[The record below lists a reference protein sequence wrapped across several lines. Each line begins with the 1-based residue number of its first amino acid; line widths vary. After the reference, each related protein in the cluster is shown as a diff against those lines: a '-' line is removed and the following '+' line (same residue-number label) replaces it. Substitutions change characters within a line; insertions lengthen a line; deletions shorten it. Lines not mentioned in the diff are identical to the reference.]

1 LSYSKYLPI
10 NIGLNTWLNY
20 KGSLLALYN
29 NHDLQKEN
37 MLKKIFKAAKK
48 AAPIIGAGLGFLYG
62 GPMLGSALG
71 GGLGSLVAGKSPR
84 DALKFAALSGL
95 TGGALSKFGGLQ
107 AGQGLGGLFGRTAAT
122 STAVPSSVL
131 NAASGGNK
139 LLLKDAIMKGAVQ
152 KPGVL
157 GSIMNFAK
165 ANPIKTAGALAGL
178 TGLLASKEEEDKSTT
193 FEDIYGKVPGFANIG
208 DAPMGGV
215 ELIPFSQYGPNLTQR
230 AMGGEINGLKTLGLR
245 QGGFPRKNGKIAGP
259 GTETSDDIPAMLSDG
274 EFVINSRTVRG
285 LGKAMGGKG
294 KQDTRDR
301 GSKFL
306 YSLQDKYGGKR

>member
-1 LSYSKYLPI
+1 
-10 NIGLNTWLNY
+10 
-20 KGSLLALYN
+20 
-29 NHDLQKEN
+29 
-37 MLKKIFKAAKK
+37 
-48 AAPIIGAGLGFLYG
+48 
-62 GPMLGSALG
+62 
-71 GGLGSLVAGKSPR
+71 
-84 DALKFAALSGL
+84 
-95 TGGALSKFGGLQ
+95 
-107 AGQGLGGLFGRTAAT
+107 
-122 STAVPSSVL
+122 
-131 NAASGGNK
+131 
-139 LLLKDAIMKGAVQ
+139 MKGAVQ

-178 TGLLASKEEEDKSTT
+178 TGLLASKEEEEKKST

-208 DAPMGGV
+208 NAPMGGV

-230 AMGGEINGLKTLGLR
+230 AMGGEINRLR
-245 QGGFPRKNGKIAGP
+245 QGGFPRKNGKITGP

-285 LGKAMGGKG
+285 LGAAMGGKG

>member
-1 LSYSKYLPI
+1 
-10 NIGLNTWLNY
+10 
-20 KGSLLALYN
+20 
-29 NHDLQKEN
+29 

-48 AAPIIGAGLGFLYG
+48 AAPIIGAGLGFLAG
-62 GPMLGSALG
+62 GPMLGSAIG

-131 NAASGGNK
+131 NAASSGNK

-178 TGLLASKEEEDKSTT
+178 TGLLASKEEEEDKSTT

-215 ELIPFSQYGPNLTQR
+215 ELVPFSQYGPNLMGK
-230 AMGGEINGLKTLGLR
+230 AMGGQVNGLKTLGLK

-285 LGKAMGGKG
+285 LGQAMGGKG

-306 YSLQDKYGGKR
+306 YSLQDKYGGKK

>member
-1 LSYSKYLPI
+1 
-10 NIGLNTWLNY
+10 
-20 KGSLLALYN
+20 
-29 NHDLQKEN
+29 

-71 GGLGSLVAGKSPR
+71 GGLGSLVAGKSPK

-95 TGGALSKFGGLQ
+95 AGGALGKFGGIQ
-107 AGQGLGGLFGRTAAT
+107 GGQGLGGLFGRTAAT

-157 GSIMNFAK
+157 GSVLNFAK
-165 ANPIKTAGALAGL
+165 ANPLATAGTIAGL
-178 TGLLASKEEEDKSTT
+178 TGLLASQEEEDKESNIK
-193 FEDIYGKVPGFANIG
+193 DVYGTVPGFANIG
-208 DAPMGGV
+208 DASVGGV
-215 ELIPFSQYGPNLTQR
+215 NVVPFSQYGPGLMGK
-230 AMGGEINGLKTLGLR
+230 AMGGQINGLKTLGLR

-285 LGKAMGGKG
+285 LGQAMGGKG

-306 YSLQDKYGGKR
+306 YSLQNKYGGKR

>member
-1 LSYSKYLPI
+1 
-10 NIGLNTWLNY
+10 
-20 KGSLLALYN
+20 
-29 NHDLQKEN
+29 

-62 GPMLGSALG
+62 GPMLGSAIG

-95 TGGALSKFGGLQ
+95 AGGALGKFGGIQ
-107 AGQGLGGLFGRTAAT
+107 GGQGLGGLFGRTAAT
-122 STAVPSSVL
+122 STAVPSSVI

-139 LLLKDAIMKGAVQ
+139 ILLKDAIMKGAVQ
-152 KPGVL
+152 KPSVL
-157 GSIMNFAK
+157 GSIANFAK
-165 ANPIKTAGALAGL
+165 ARPLTTAGTIAGL
-178 TGLLASKEEEDKSTT
+178 TGLLASKEEEDKEPNI
-193 FEDIYGKVPGFANIG
+193 EDVYGTIPGFTNIG
-208 DAPMGGV
+208 DAPVGGV
-215 ELIPFSQYGPNLTQR
+215 NVVPFSQYGPGLMGK
-230 AMGGEINGLKTLGLR
+230 AMGGQVNGLKTLGLK

-285 LGKAMGGKG
+285 LGQAMGGKG

-306 YSLQDKYGGKR
+306 YSLQNKYGGKR

>member
-1 LSYSKYLPI
+1 
-10 NIGLNTWLNY
+10 
-20 KGSLLALYN
+20 
-29 NHDLQKEN
+29 

-48 AAPIIGAGLGFLYG
+48 AAPIIGAGLGFLAG
-62 GPMLGSALG
+62 GPILGSAIG
-71 GGLGSLVAGKSPR
+71 GGLGSLVAGKSPQ
-84 DALKFAALSGL
+84 DALRFAALSGL

-122 STAVPSSVL
+122 GTAVPSSIL
-131 NAASGGNK
+131 NATSGSNPIANK

-165 ANPIKTAGALAGL
+165 ANPIKTAGALAGI
-178 TGLLASKEEEDKSTT
+178 TGLLASGKEEEKKSTA

-208 DAPMGGV
+208 NAPMGGV

-230 AMGGEINGLKTLGLR
+230 AMGGEINRLR

-274 EFVINSRTVRG
+274 EFVINSKTVRG
-285 LGKAMGGKG
+285 LGAAMGGKG

>member
-1 LSYSKYLPI
+1 
-10 NIGLNTWLNY
+10 
-20 KGSLLALYN
+20 
-29 NHDLQKEN
+29 

-62 GPMLGSALG
+62 GPMLGSAIG

-95 TGGALSKFGGLQ
+95 AGGALGRFGGLQ
-107 AGQGLGGLFGRTAAT
+107 AGQGLGGLIPKAAT
-122 STAVPSSVL
+122 STAVPQSVL
-131 NAASGGNK
+131 SASQGGNK

-152 KPGVL
+152 KPSVL
-157 GSIMNFAK
+157 GSIANFAK
-165 ANPIKTAGALAGL
+165 ANPLKTAGALAGL
-178 TGLLASKEEEDKSTT
+178 TGLLASKEEEEKKGPSI
-193 FEDIYGKVPGFANIG
+193 EDVYGTVPGFTNIG
-208 DAPMGGV
+208 DAPVGGV
-215 ELIPFSQYGPNLTQR
+215 SVVPFSQYGPNLVNR
-230 AMGGEINGLKTLGLR
+230 AGGGEINGLKNLGLR

-306 YSLQDKYGGKR
+306 YSLQNKYGGKR

>member
-1 LSYSKYLPI
+1 
-10 NIGLNTWLNY
+10 
-20 KGSLLALYN
+20 
-29 NHDLQKEN
+29 

-48 AAPIIGAGLGFLYG
+48 AAPIIGAGLGFLAG
-62 GPMLGSALG
+62 GPMLGSAIG
-71 GGLGSLVAGKSPR
+71 GGLGSLIAGKSPQE
-84 DALKFAALSGL
+84 ALKFAALSGL
-95 TGGALSKFGGLQ
+95 AGGALGRFGGLQ
-107 AGQGLGGLFGRTAAT
+107 GGQGLAGLFGKTAAT
-122 STAVPSSVL
+122 GTAVPSSVL

-139 LLLKDAIMKGAVQ
+139 LLLKDAIMKGAVK

-157 GSIMNFAK
+157 GSVMNFAK
-165 ANPIKTAGALAGL
+165 ANPLTTAGTIAGL
-178 TGLLASKEEEDKSTT
+178 TGLLASQEKEDKGSNI
-193 FEDIYGKVPGFANIG
+193 EDVYGTVPGFTNIG

-215 ELIPFSQYGPNLTQR
+215 NVVPFSQYGPGLMGK
-230 AMGGEINGLKTLGLR
+230 AMGGQVNGLKTLGLR

-285 LGKAMGGKG
+285 LGQAMGGTG

-306 YSLQDKYGGKR
+306 YSLQKKYGGKR

>member
-1 LSYSKYLPI
+1 
-10 NIGLNTWLNY
+10 
-20 KGSLLALYN
+20 
-29 NHDLQKEN
+29 

-48 AAPIIGAGLGFLYG
+48 AAPIIGAGLGFLAG
-62 GPMLGSALG
+62 GPMLGSAIG

-131 NAASGGNK
+131 NAASSGNK

-178 TGLLASKEEEDKSTT
+178 TGLLASKEEEEDKSTT

-215 ELIPFSQYGPNLTQR
+215 ELVPFSQYGPNLMGK
-230 AMGGEINGLKTLGLR
+230 AMGGQVNGLKTLGLK

-294 KQDTRDR
+294 RQDTRDR

>member
-1 LSYSKYLPI
+1 
-10 NIGLNTWLNY
+10 
-20 KGSLLALYN
+20 
-29 NHDLQKEN
+29 

-71 GGLGSLVAGKSPR
+71 GGLGSLVAGKSPQE
-84 DALKFAALSGL
+84 ALKFAALSGL
-95 TGGALSKFGGLQ
+95 AGGALGRFGGLQ
-107 AGQGLGGLFGRTAAT
+107 GGQGLAGLFGKTAAT
-122 STAVPSSVL
+122 GTAVPSSVL

-139 LLLKDAIMKGAVQ
+139 LLLKDAIMKGAVK

-157 GSIMNFAK
+157 GSVMNFAK
-165 ANPIKTAGALAGL
+165 ANPLTTAGTIAGL
-178 TGLLASKEEEDKSTT
+178 TGLLASQEKEDKGSNI
-193 FEDIYGKVPGFANIG
+193 EDVYGTVPGFTNIG

-215 ELIPFSQYGPNLTQR
+215 NVVPFSQYGPGLMGK
-230 AMGGEINGLKTLGLR
+230 AMGGQVNGLKTLGLR

-259 GTETSDDIPAMLSDG
+259 GTETSDEIPAMLSDG

-285 LGKAMGGKG
+285 LGQAMGGTG

-306 YSLQDKYGGKR
+306 YSLQKKYGGKR